1 MILII
6 PQQAIKMKQL
16 IHQMTSNLKTTQL
29 IIKTQQ
35 VITLLKME
43 MDQMILQIILQK
55 IQILRKILQIV
66 QANKTK
72 LMSKIRLVKIT
83 INQIA
88 LRIIQATR
96 LKIRQ
101 TI

>member
-6 PQQAIKMKQL
+6 PQQPIKIKQQ

-72 LMSKIRLVKIT
+72 LMSKIRLVRII

-88 LRIIQATR
+88 LRIIQAIK